1 MEVYLYN
8 STVCRLCGEE
18 NDNGTLLYTNEEY
31 NQELSE
37 TINTYLPLKVSDD
50 GQLPR
55 TICPGC
61 TIQVEATVEFF
72 NLIIK
77 GQKILRDLHEREVE
91 YKKSITKEIPDTE
104 VIAEKIVYEINTS
117 DGIYHV
123 EHPISLQM
131 AGLDKPKRKRGR
143 PSKKLKTPEELA
155 REAAAA
161 VAAKEEEARQQ
172 AQRAQEECHG
182 KRRRKMPTRL
192 KGAVQGRE
200 LEKIF
205 IEEGVIDK
213 AEGDPDA
220 AAAEDGAS
228 TEPEVKTI
236 GHVASSGEPVVVNVR
251 KGRGRPKGAV
261 RGAGQPSQ
269 CALCGLRFASVGRYM
284 SHVASH
290 NRDPLFDPEEKESR
304 PSGPMPVEMKED
316 PEERRNERADVAD
329 VEEPRP
335 PTDPAREDGEEEP
348 SGADRKQFECNQC
361 DKKFGSKQSK
371 SMHIKAVHRGE
382 RPYRCPECGLSFAY
396 PRSLAL
402 HALAHRRRR
411 AAADTGYACD
421 VCHKVCERESSSRA
435 RAGLASDLGPSRR
448 PQVLSHPSSV
458 TYHKQAAHG
467 ATQYV
472 CGQCGK
478 RFHHRQLLQRHQLVH
493 SKRRPFD
500 CEVTSRRTRA
510 NFAPAL
516 LKLVP
521 LPDLCGDV
529 QDEGQPAQPPAAA
542 LRGQE
547 VLVRGLPP
555 ALLAP
560 DQPHAAHALA
570 HGVQALLLRDLRQ
583 EIQPEGQPVG
593 ARAHPH
599 GREALRLPP
608 LPPALHHLVP
618 EAPARA
624 SARVSAPPARPLA
637 PRAANDRDET
647 ATRRLFQERKSEE
660 ARRPAA
666 RPRAADGA
674 GPGGPERRRV
684 SGRRKGDVSQQ
695 ARSRRRRHLRDVR
708 GVRRVLLPRRPSPR
722 GTSGDPRRSRVRGAL
737 GSSPR
742 NVFAGGGGRGDGGG
756 GGGELGG
763 AGRPRVVRRVAG
775 RPTGLARDTSDRG
788 RRRGR
793 PFPSAP
799 AHARRLRARRHLAR
813 RRDSADPD
821 ARRPGDSGG
830 GERVRRGRGGRGGER
845 GGAGRARGRR
855 GGTRSVL
862 HHRVDGRE
870 ARDGGR
876 PRDNRFVDVIFNYK
890 L

>member
-500 CEVTSRRTRA
+500 CEICAATFKTKANLRNHLQLHSGVKKFSCEVCPQRFSHQTSLTLHMRWHTGSKPYSCETCGKRFSQKGNLSEHERIHTGEKPFACPLCPRRFTTSSQRRLHA
-510 NFAPAL
+510 RRHGNENLRRPGAP
-516 LKLVP
+516 
-521 LPDLCGDV
+521 
-529 QDEGQPAQPPAAA
+529 
-542 LRGQE
+542 R
-547 VLVRGLPP
+547 
-555 ALLAP
+555 
-560 DQPHAAHALA
+560 
-570 HGVQALLLRDLRQ
+570 
-583 EIQPEGQPVG
+583 
-593 ARAHPH
+593 
-599 GREALRLPP
+599 
-608 LPPALHHLVP
+608 LVP
-618 EAPARA
+618 ERPTAPAPEAPSDVAFPVGEKVMLVSKQEVGGDVIYVTYEASDASSFRVVRPREVRPATRA
-624 SARVSAPPARPLA
+624 APESAALSARVLETCSQ
-637 PRAANDRDET
+637 AAEAEET
-647 ATRRLFQERKSEE
+647 EE
-660 ARRPAA
+660 AEVENSEVPAA
-666 RPRAADGA
+666 RESSAESPVDRLDSLAIPQVGISASRVKVDRSIRSKPA
-674 GPGGPERRRV
+674 GPVR
-684 SGRRKGDVSQQ
+684 
-695 ARSRRRRHLRDVR
+695 RSRQATRPAVPLCACACETA
-708 GVRRVLLPRRPSPR
+708 PCSPSPR
-722 GTSGDPRRSRVRGAL
+722 STERLCRYGTDRISRSGRVRDKHDL
-737 GSSPR
+737 IVCS
-742 NVFAGGGGRGDGGG
+742 
-756 GGGELGG
+756 
-763 AGRPRVVRRVAG
+763 
-775 RPTGLARDTSDRG
+775 
-788 RRRGR
+788 
-793 PFPSAP
+793 
-799 AHARRLRARRHLAR
+799 
-813 RRDSADPD
+813 DPD

>member
-37 TINTYLPLKVSDD
+37 TINKYLPLKVSDD

-72 NLIIK
+72 TLIIK

-172 AQRAQEECHG
+172 AQRAQEESHG

-213 AEGDPDA
+213 AECDPDTA
-220 AAAEDGAS
+220 AAKEDGAS

-269 CALCGLRFASVGRYM
+269 CALCGLRFASAGRYM

-290 NRDPLFDPEEKESR
+290 NRDPLFDPESENRPTPEEKESTI
-304 PSGPMPVEMKED
+304 PSMPMPIEMKED
-316 PEERRNERADVAD
+316 PDARPNREADTSVA
-329 VEEPRP
+329 EEPLP
-335 PTDPAREDGEEEP
+335 PTDPDPAREDDEEEP
-348 SGADRKQFECNQC
+348 SGADKKKFECNQC

-382 RPYRCPECGLSFAY
+382 RPYRCPECGLFFAY

-402 HALAHRRRR
+402 HTLAHRRRR
-411 AAADTGYACD
+411 APADAGYACD
-421 VCHKVCERESSSRA
+421 VCHK
-435 RAGLASDLGPSRR
+435 
-448 PQVLSHPSSV
+448 VLSHPSSV

-500 CEVTSRRTRA
+500 CEICAATFKTKANLRNHLQLHSGVKKFSCEVCHQRFSHQTSLTLHMRWHTGSKPYSCETCGKRFSQKGNLSEHERIHTGEKPFACPLCPRRFTTSSQRRLHARRHGNETSRR
-510 NFAPAL
+510 APA
-516 LKLVP
+516 P
-521 LPDLCGDV
+521 RPGP
-529 QDEGQPAQPPAAA
+529 ERTTPAPA
-542 LRGQE
+542 
-547 VLVRGLPP
+547 
-555 ALLAP
+555 
-560 DQPHAAHALA
+560 
-570 HGVQALLLRDLRQ
+570 
-583 EIQPEGQPVG
+583 
-593 ARAHPH
+593 
-599 GREALRLPP
+599 
-608 LPPALHHLVP
+608 P
-618 EAPARA
+618 EAPGDDAFRVGEKVMLVSKQEVGGDVIYVTYEASDA
-624 SARVSAPPARPLA
+624 SAFRVLRPREVEEAVEAEAEDAEAPSAREAYPDSPLA
-637 PRAANDRDET
+637 ESPVDRPHSLPIRSGGDAGGRSPLRLRMRDGSVLAVTSLDGETLQILTQDGQAIPVEVNEYDEAAEGV
-647 ATRRLFQERKSEE
+647 AASELE
-660 ARRPAA
+660 
-666 RPRAADGA
+666 ADGA
-674 GPGGPERRRV
+674 EP
-684 SGRRKGDVSQQ
+684 
-695 ARSRRRRHLRDVR
+695 ARF
-708 GVRRVLLPRRPSPR
+708 
-722 GTSGDPRRSRVRGAL
+722 
-737 GSSPR
+737 
-742 NVFAGGGGRGDGGG
+742 FAI
-756 GGGELGG
+756 
-763 AGRPRVVRRVAG
+763 V
-775 RPTGLARDTSDRG
+775 
-788 RRRGR
+788 
-793 PFPSAP
+793 
-799 AHARRLRARRHLAR
+799 
-813 RRDSADPD
+813 
-821 ARRPGDSGG
+821 
-830 GERVRRGRGGRGGER
+830 
-845 GGAGRARGRR
+845 
-855 GGTRSVL
+855 
-862 HHRVDGRE
+862 
-870 ARDGGR
+870 
-876 PRDNRFVDVIFNYK
+876 
-890 L
+890 

>member
-155 REAAAA
+155 QEAAAA

-213 AEGDPDA
+213 AECDPDA
-220 AAAEDGAS
+220 AAAEVDGAS

-251 KGRGRPKGAV
+251 KGRGRPKGGERVGFFARAVPVPTFTLCPCAAV

-290 NRDPLFDPEEKESR
+290 NRDPLFDPESRNRPTPEEKESQ
-304 PSGPMPVEMKED
+304 PSMPTPIDMKED
-316 PEERRNERADVAD
+316 PEEQRNKRADA
-329 VEEPRP
+329 EEPRP
-335 PTDPAREDGEEEP
+335 PTDPAREDSEEEP
-348 SGADRKQFECNQC
+348 SGADKKQFECNQC

-421 VCHKVCERESSSRA
+421 VCHKV
-435 RAGLASDLGPSRR
+435 
-448 PQVLSHPSSV
+448 LSHPSSV

-500 CEVTSRRTRA
+500 CEICAATFKTKANLRNHLQLHSGVKKFSCEVCPQRFSHQTSLTLHMRWHTGSKPYSCETCGKRFSQKGNLSEHERIHTGEKPFACPLCPRRFTTSS
-510 NFAPAL
+510 
-516 LKLVP
+516 
-521 LPDLCGDV
+521 
-529 QDEGQPAQPPAAA
+529 Q
-542 LRGQE
+542 
-547 VLVRGLPP
+547 
-555 ALLAP
+555 
-560 DQPHAAHALA
+560 
-570 HGVQALLLRDLRQ
+570 
-583 EIQPEGQPVG
+583 
-593 ARAHPH
+593 
-599 GREALRLPP
+599 
-608 LPPALHHLVP
+608 
-618 EAPARA
+618 
-624 SARVSAPPARPLA
+624 
-637 PRAANDRDET
+637 
-647 ATRRLFQERKSEE
+647 RRLHARRHGNENL
-660 ARRPAA
+660 RRPAA
-666 RPRAADGA
+666 PRLV
-674 GPGGPERRRV
+674 PERPTAAPAPEPPSDDAFPVGEKVMLV
-684 SGRRKGDVSQQ
+684 SKQEVGGDVIYVTYEASD
-695 ARSRRRRHLRDVR
+695 ASSF
-708 GVRRVLLPRRPSPR
+708 RVVHPREVRPS
-722 GTSGDPRRSRVRGAL
+722 SGDPRRSPESAALTARVHEMCSQAVEAEETEEAEVENSEVPSACEL
-737 GSSPR
+737 YAESPVDR
-742 NVFAGGGGRGDGGG
+742 LDSLAIPQIARDDA
-756 GGGELGG
+756 
-763 AGRPRVVRRVAG
+763 AGRSP
-775 RPTGLARDTSDRG
+775 L
-788 RRRGR
+788 
-793 PFPSAP
+793 
-799 AHARRLRARRHLAR
+799 RLRM
-813 RRDSADPD
+813 RD
-821 ARRPGDSGG
+821 G
-830 GERVRRGRGGRGGER
+830 
-845 GGAGRARGRR
+845 
-855 GGTRSVL
+855 SVL
-862 HHRVDGRE
+862 AVTSLDGETLQILTQDGQAIPVEVNEYDE
-870 ARDGGR
+870 AEGVAASEAAPDELEADGAEPAR
-876 PRDNRFVDVIFNYK
+876 YFTIV
-890 L
+890 